1 MFVGSNARR
10 LVAIAA
16 TVSAL
21 VSVVAAGA
29 TPVLAGPAT
38 PGPVDDGFTVTEHTV
53 TIDPHRPLALSL
65 ARTTATPTS
74 TTAEAIDASG
84 SAVIVHPEQPEML
97 IFPDVAAG
105 TTLAVRSHN
114 DGAWSDWT
122 EVSASPDEAPD
133 GLPGEEGAGTATAGI
148 GPIWIGHHAD
158 RTEVAV
164 VDGSV
169 SDLAV
174 QELDVTD
181 GAATRD
187 ALTTSGAGTSY
198 ATVAPAAASTS
209 PTTVRPPIRPRSDWA
224 TDSMGYQCTGGPD
237 YSNDLRAA
245 VVHHT
250 ASTTDYAEA
259 DVPSIL
265 RGFWRFHTQT
275 RGWCDIAYNFLVD
288 RFGTIWE
295 GRLGGVDRPVIGGHA
310 KGFNTST
317 VGVALIGEFGS
328 APAYTAM
335 IHATEQLIG
344 WKLSLHGVDPLGW
357 TELQNRASDP
367 PMKFAHGALVRVPT
381 IIGHRDL
388 GLTSCPGTN
397 VYNVLPAMRRDL
409 GTPDRVGSPPYVF
422 DQWKPAPTGI
432 AMASVDARGGI
443 RVAGAAAQTN
453 VTVTGTPVA
462 IDGGNGDGYV
472 LTADGRLT
480 PFSGAPARTP
490 VVAGTP
496 VDLVVRR
503 DGTSGWI
510 LTADGR
516 LTGFGGTSSTQPGS
530 AGGQAV
536 AAELDDS
543 GRGYVLLTSGA
554 LLSVGGAPA
563 RSIISSGSPAI
574 DLVTREDGVSGWV
587 LTADGA
593 ARGFGGTPTF
603 GRPGGSSTPRALV
616 LAGDESGVS
625 VLDADGRLWP
635 LGGAPTVFPL
645 ASHVGIPNAID
656 AGRIGR
662 PGLPESDLGRV
673 VIAEHQFFLQSTPT
687 GADFDRWFFRAEHN
701 GRVDAALG
709 MARSDQYAGLIVDD
723 LYRRVL
729 NREPDPGGRANWLN
743 AIRNG
748 MRIEQVGIEFYGSAE
763 YFQRAGSIDH
773 YVELLYQE
781 LLHRTPDP
789 SGFDTW
795 TSALRQGRLNPKQVA
810 AGFYGS
816 IESRRDRVTRLY
828 RQVLLRDP
836 DPGGLATWAEQLITN
851 DDLVLAA
858 QLAGSR
864 EFYIRVLQGT
874 R

>member
-10 LVAIAA
+10 LVGIV
-16 TVSAL
+16 TVVSAM
-21 VSVVAAGA
+21 VAGA
-29 TPVLAGPAT
+29 SPVLAGPAASGGT
-38 PGPVDDGFTVTEHTV
+38 TVDDGFTVTERTV
-53 TIDPHRPLALSL
+53 TIDQQRPLALSL
-65 ARTTATPTS
+65 ARTGAGPTAGGGTETATAT
-74 TTAEAIDASG
+74 G
-84 SAVIVHPEQPEML
+84 SAVIVHPEQPEL
-97 IFPDVAAG
+97 LVFPDVAAG

-114 DGAWSDWT
+114 RGIWSDWT
-122 EVSASPDEAPD
+122 ELSTSPDEAPD
-133 GLPGEEGAGTATAGI
+133 GLPGEEGDGAPATGI
-148 GPIWIGHHAD
+148 GPVWIGHDAD

-164 VDGSV
+164 IDGSV
-169 SDLAV
+169 SQLAV
-174 QELDVTD
+174 QELDVTAD
-181 GAATRD
+181 AARRD
-187 ALTTSGAGTSY
+187 ALTTSDATAAPGPGQASATTS
-198 ATVAPAAASTS
+198 A
-209 PTTVRPPIRPRSDWA
+209 TTVKPVIRPRSDWA
-224 TDSMGYQCTGGPD
+224 TPSMTYQCTSGPE

-250 ASTTDYAEA
+250 ATTTDYAAA
-259 DVPSIL
+259 DVPEIL

-328 APAYTAM
+328 APAYSNM

-344 WKLSLHGVDPLGW
+344 WKLWLHGVDPLGW

-381 IIGHRDL
+381 VIGHRDL

-397 VYNVLPAMRRDL
+397 VHNTLPAMRRDL

-422 DQWKPAPTGI
+422 DRWKPSPTGI
-432 AMASVDARGGI
+432 ALASIDARGGI

-472 LTADGRLT
+472 LTTDGRLT
-480 PFSGAPARTP
+480 PFSGAPAQTP
-490 VVAGTP
+490 VVVGTP
-496 VDLVVRR
+496 VDLIVRR

-516 LTGFGGTSSTQPGS
+516 LTGFGGASSMQSGS
-530 AGGQAV
+530 TAGQAV
-536 AAELDDS
+536 AAQLDDS
-543 GRGYVLLTSGA
+543 GRGYVLLASGT

-563 RSIISSGSPAI
+563 RSIIASGSSAL
-574 DLVTREDGVSGWV
+574 DMVTRQDGTSGWV

-593 ARGFGGTPTF
+593 ARGFGGAPTF
-603 GRPGGSSTPRALV
+603 DRASGSSAPRALI

-645 ASHVGIPNAID
+645 ASHVGVPNAID
-656 AGRIGR
+656 AGRLGR

-687 GADFDRWFFRAEHN
+687 GADFDRWFFRTEHN

-709 MARSDQYAGLIVDD
+709 MAQSDQYAGLIIDD

-729 NREPDPGGRANWLN
+729 NREPDAGGRANWLN

-748 MRIEQVGIEFYGSAE
+748 MRIEQVGVEFYGSAE

-789 SGFDTW
+789 GGFETW
-795 TSALRQGRLNPKQVA
+795 TSALREGRLTPKQVA

-836 DPGGLATWAEQLITN
+836 DPGGLATWAEQLITH

-858 QLAGSR
+858 ELAGSR
-864 EFYIRVLQGT
+864 EFYLRVLQGT